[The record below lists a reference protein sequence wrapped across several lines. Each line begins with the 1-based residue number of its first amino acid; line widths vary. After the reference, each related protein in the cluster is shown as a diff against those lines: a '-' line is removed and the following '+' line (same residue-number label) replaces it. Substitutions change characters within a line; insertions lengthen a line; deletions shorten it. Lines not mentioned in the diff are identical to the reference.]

1 MVLSRLRYK
10 GEGFMKRT
18 IIFFGLSIWASAAA
32 LADER
37 LNRDQIIQDLS
48 GYSMIWRTDQEV
60 STQYFDPRG
69 LTFYER
75 VGKKPESGV
84 WTVSEDHLFCS
95 RWGRGGWS
103 CYQVI
108 RGPDTMIFTGPMNEP
123 IGLNNVMVGRL
134 VSGNR
139 TSAKPPESA
148 RQQIPVMQ
156 VLGRIMSGDYL
167 GGISYQ

>member
-1 MVLSRLRYK
+1 
-10 GEGFMKRT
+10 MKRM
-18 IIFFGLSIWASAAA
+18 IIFCGVSLWASTAA
-32 LADER
+32 LADTR
-37 LNRDQIIQDLS
+37 LSRDDIITALS

-69 LTFYER
+69 ITFYER

-108 RGPDTMIFTGPMNEP
+108 RAPETIMFTGPVNQP

-139 TSAKPPESA
+139 TSGTPPESA
-148 RQQIPVMQ
+148 RQNIPVMK

>member
-1 MVLSRLRYK
+1 
-10 GEGFMKRT
+10 MKR
-18 IIFFGLSIWASAAA
+18 IMIFCGLQLWASAVA

-37 LNRDQIIQDLS
+37 LNRDQIIQVLS

-108 RGPDTMIFTGPMNEP
+108 RAPDTMIFTGPVNEP

-139 TSAKPPESA
+139 TSAKSPESS
-148 RQQIPVMQ
+148 RQGIPVVH

-167 GGISYQ
+167 GGISYR

>member
-1 MVLSRLRYK
+1 
-10 GEGFMKRT
+10 MKRM
-18 IIFFGLSIWASAAA
+18 IIFCGLFLWASTAA
-32 LADER
+32 LADSR
-37 LNRDQIIQDLS
+37 LNRDEIISALS
-48 GYSMIWRTDQEV
+48 GYSMIWRSDQEV

-69 LTFYER
+69 ITFYER

-108 RGPDTMIFTGPMNEP
+108 RAPDTMIFTGPVNQP

-139 TSAKPPESA
+139 TSAKSPEAA
-148 RQQIPVMQ
+148 RQPPAVMQ
-156 VLGRIMSGDYL
+156 ALGRIMSGDYL
-167 GGISYQ
+167 GGLSYQ

>member
-1 MVLSRLRYK
+1 
-10 GEGFMKRT
+10 
-18 IIFFGLSIWASAAA
+18 
-32 LADER
+32 
-37 LNRDQIIQDLS
+37 
-48 GYSMIWRTDQEV
+48 MIWRSDQEV

-69 LTFYER
+69 ITFYER

-95 RWGRGGWS
+95 RWGRGGWF

-108 RGPDTMIFTGPMNEP
+108 RAQDTMIFTGPVNQP

-139 TSAKPPESA
+139 TSAKSPESA
-148 RQQIPVMQ
+148 RQPPAVMQ
-156 VLGRIMSGDYL
+156 ALGRIMSGDYL
-167 GGISYQ
+167 GGLSYQ